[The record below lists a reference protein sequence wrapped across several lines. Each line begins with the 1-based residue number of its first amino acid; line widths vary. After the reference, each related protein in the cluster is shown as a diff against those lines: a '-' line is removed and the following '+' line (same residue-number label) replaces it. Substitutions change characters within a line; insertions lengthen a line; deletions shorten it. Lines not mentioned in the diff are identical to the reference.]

1 MSGLNDLMLALFP
14 DNAELAALTKA
25 AVAPMPDCV
34 PLSLSLD
41 GLLKH
46 SAHHHHTAAEH
57 EAEAD
62 EKRRQ
67 EIAEAKEE
75 RVVPRDPLQMTPEE
89 LNQASR
95 LIATCQLKGQSRRR
109 AARPARSSR
118 AHPSTHFLFFS
129 AFCCAVRASRLSVP
143 DRSLDAA
150 PRVGLFQRV
159 DRLLGRDHHG
169 RRLPH
174 LLLAHAAAIQL
185 CAASRRAR
193 WLGV

>member
-1 MSGLNDLMLALFP
+1 MLEASCAAFAHLPSHSLPGCVCLPVVFPQKTSEANVSGLNDLMLALFP

-67 EIAEAKEE
+67 DIAEAKEE

-95 LIATCQLKGQSRRR
+95 LIATCQLKGQ
-109 AARPARSSR
+109 AAR
-118 AHPSTHFLFFS
+118 HS
-129 AFCCAVRASRLSVP
+129 AS
-143 DRSLDAA
+143 
-150 PRVGLFQRV
+150 
-159 DRLLGRDHHG
+159 
-169 RRLPH
+169 
-174 LLLAHAAAIQL
+174 AAA
-185 CAASRRAR
+185 ASSTTPD
-193 WLGV
+193 